1 MPLRLNGAGNLVT
14 WLEDKIKGCE
24 MDQIRTFDMFCGAG
38 GSSLGAR
45 EGGAKI
51 MGGVD
56 LWGPAVESF
65 KLNFPEAHVFQE
77 DLRILTPEDIL
88 LKTGPI
94 DLLISSPECTHHTCA
109 RGAKPRS
116 EESKDTA
123 FQVIRYAEVM
133 KPRWITLE
141 NVVHMKPWGRYGE
154 LMEELIRLKYN
165 VREQVIDASGYGVA
179 QRRRRLFMI
188 ADLLEVP
195 DQITPINTLYK
206 NVWDILDKTDKYKMT
221 PLRRPNRASETLA
234 RADRAIAEIGPDKDF
249 LIVYYGTD
257 GGGGWQRMDSPLRTI
272 TTVDRFAY
280 VKSTAEGHMMRML
293 QPDELRKAMGFP
305 ESYEFPPVTRREKVK
320 LMGNAV
326 CSPVMEAIVRSLSLS
341 KLRKTAA

>member
-1 MPLRLNGAGNLVT
+1 
-14 WLEDKIKGCE
+14 

-51 MGGVD
+51 VGGVD
-56 LWGPAVESF
+56 LWAPAVESF
-65 KLNFPEAHVFQE
+65 KLNFPEAHVFQQ
-77 DLRILTPEDIL
+77 DLRILTPEKVL
-88 LKTGPI
+88 EKTGPI

-141 NVVHMKPWGRYGE
+141 NVVHMKPWGRYKE
-154 LMEELIRLKYN
+154 LMKELVDLNYN
-165 VREQVIDASGYGVA
+165 VREQVIDASDYGVA

-188 ADLLEVP
+188 ADLMEMP
-195 DQITPINTLYK
+195 NEISPIAPSYK
-206 NVWDILDKTDKYKMT
+206 NVWDILDKSEKYKMT
-221 PLRRPNRASETLA
+221 PLRRPNRAKETLA
-234 RADRAIAEIGPDKDF
+234 RAERAISELGEEKSF

-280 VKSTAEGHMMRML
+280 VKPTSEGHMMRML
-293 QPDELRKAMGFP
+293 QPEELRKAMGFP
-305 ESYEFPPVTRREKVK
+305 ESYAFPNVTRREKVK

-326 CSPVMEAIVRSLSLS
+326 CSPVMEAIVTSLISS
-341 KLRKTAA
+341 KSRNSKDAA